1 MLKYVYILLACGVM
15 SLSAFTVA
23 DGLTTADAHQII
35 SMRRIG
41 HKLLLASGDST
52 SRVLPVKEVAAGK
65 FEIRLEKPVALN
77 PDALIDIIAKEEKAG
92 LLPPHYIVEVH
103 SSADDSIQYA
113 YSTLLPQDEMPPC
126 MGRRLP
132 QGLYY
137 ITVSFDKKTNVAW
150 LSAGMVPVFFF
161 LGWRAF
167 SKKKVP
173 DVLTPTTTATGN
185 IMIGRAAFYPQLQK
199 LKIQQEYITL
209 TGKETQV
216 LRIFAQ
222 CINEEV
228 PRERLQ
234 KEVWEDEGV
243 IVGRSLDMFI
253 SKLRKKLQGDP
264 AIQIVSIHG
273 KGYKLIVEV

>member
-1 MLKYVYILLACGVM
+1 MLKYVYILLACGVA

-23 DGLTTADAHQII
+23 DGFATPDTQQII

-41 HKLLLASGDST
+41 HKLLLASKDST
-52 SRVLPVKEVAAGK
+52 SRVLPVRQVGAGK

-77 PDALIDIIAKEEKAG
+77 PDALVDIITKEEKAG
-92 LLPPHYIVEVH
+92 LLPPRYTVAVH
-103 SSADDSIQYA
+103 SSADDSIYYA
-113 YSTLLPQDEMPPC
+113 YSAPLQEGELQPCVGRLLP
-126 MGRRLP
+126 RAH
-132 QGLYY
+132 YY
-137 ITVSFDKKTNVAW
+137 ITVSLNDDTNVAW

-167 SKKKVP
+167 YKKKAP
-173 DVLTPTTTATGN
+173 DAVMPTPAATRN
-185 IMIGRAAFYPQLQK
+185 IRIGSAAFYPELQK
-199 LKIQQEYITL
+199 LEIQQEYISL

-253 SKLRKKLQGDP
+253 SKLRKKLSPDP
-264 AIQIVSIHG
+264 NIQIVSIHG
-273 KGYKLIVEV
+273 KGYKLIVE